1 MSKLIRGEAV
11 LKERLIV
18 TILGFVG
25 LIAVSAVAQNV
36 RGNQKCPLCNCVP
49 SSARPRCAVS
59 SPAWYENGHFDPVK
73 RTEKLSKQLKLTAD
87 QQSQMLNTLESAKSQ
102 LETARSDRSLS
113 RRVRKCKLAMIR
125 QASNDQI
132 RAFLDN
138 KQNAKLVRIEN
149 SYAYHV
155 ETPANWW

>member
-18 TILGFVG
+18 TTLGFVG

-36 RGNQKCPLCNCVP
+36 TGNQKCALCECVP
-49 SSARPRCAVS
+49 SSTRAACSIS
-59 SPAWYENGHFDPVK
+59 SPEWYENRHFDPAK
-73 RTEKLSKQLKLTAD
+73 RTEKLSMQLKLTAN
-87 QQSQMLNTLESAKSQ
+87 QQSQMHNTLESAKSQ
-102 LETARSDRSLS
+102 LEAVRSDRSLS
-113 RRVRKCKLAMIR
+113 RRVRKCKLALIR

-149 SYAYHV
+149 SYAYHD
-155 ETPANWW
+155 ETPTNWW